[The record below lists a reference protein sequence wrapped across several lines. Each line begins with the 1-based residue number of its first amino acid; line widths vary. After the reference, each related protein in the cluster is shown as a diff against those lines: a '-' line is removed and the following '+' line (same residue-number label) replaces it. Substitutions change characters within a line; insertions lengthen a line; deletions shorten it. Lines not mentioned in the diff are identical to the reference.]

1 MLQEIIE
8 KMYIDPDLL
17 EELSDE
23 QKAILFYKMRQEQ
36 VRRWKQEED
45 KREADEKRKP
55 TKPSK
60 PGTKNVCF
68 MHGKDGKEWVWVMGD
83 HRNDRTI
90 QQILDDE
97 AQRNADTQADIELE
111 RQRRSE
117 EQEFQRKMEE
127 EQKRFERE
135 KAEREAE
142 LKRKE
147 EEAALYASLKEA
159 REAAKRI
166 EEEKMRSQEE
176 VTLRVNDLRLNG
188 VNDCQQIIQKKF
200 AVERRK
206 SMERVET
213 NKKRRSSE
221 LYMKWKHMRDS
232 IDKQALETSKEVEP
246 IWKEQEKRAKDAEV
260 QMRQLARDAREEVR
274 NSFRHVARNL
284 TAVSAFASGKDKP
297 PLPPKN
303 SEKIKAHK
311 RKSRPPRPQNRDA
324 IIAWFHD
331 EERERSAGLDPQTNK
346 PAEWFH
352 GIIPRMDAETMLI
365 NEPTGSYLVRVS
377 ERVWGYTISY
387 RASDRCKHF
396 LVDTTENGYQ
406 FFGTNQ
412 IKHATLAD
420 LILYHVNHHIT
431 VAGKEMLLKPIGQ
444 IKSPPDYYDL
454 FKNRRSESTSL

>member
-45 KREADEKRKP
+45 KREAEEKRKP

-90 QQILDDE
+90 VQILDDE

-111 RQRRSE
+111 KQRKNE

-127 EQKRFERE
+127 EQRRLERE

-159 REAAKRI
+159 REAAKRL

-200 AVERRK
+200 ALERRK

-274 NSFRHVARNL
+274 NSFR
-284 TAVSAFASGKDKP
+284 
-297 PLPPKN
+297 N

-412 IKHATLAD
+412 IKHETLAD

-431 VAGKEMLLKPIGQ
+431 VAGKEMLIKPIGQ
-444 IKSPPDYYDL
+444 IKPKQPDYYDL

>member
-36 VRRWKQEED
+36 VRRWKEEEN
-45 KREADEKRKP
+45 KHEERKKP

-60 PGTKNVCF
+60 AGIKNVSF

-97 AQRNADTQADIELE
+97 AQRNADKQADIELE
-111 RQRRSE
+111 KQRMKE
-117 EQEFQRKMEE
+117 EKEFQRKIDE
-127 EQKRFERE
+127 EQRRLERE

-159 REAAKRI
+159 REAAKRL
-166 EEEKMRSQEE
+166 EEEKMRSEEE
-176 VTLRVNDLRLNG
+176 VTLRVNDLR
-188 VNDCQQIIQKKF
+188 KKF
-200 AVERRK
+200 ALERRK

-297 PLPPKN
+297 PLPPKEDNGN

-311 RKSRPPRPQNRDA
+311 RKSRPPRPQNKDA

-420 LILYHVNHHIT
+420 LILYHVNNHIT
-431 VAGKEMLLKPIGQ
+431 VAGKEMLIKPIGQ

>member
-1 MLQEIIE
+1 
-8 KMYIDPDLL
+8 
-17 EELSDE
+17 
-23 QKAILFYKMRQEQ
+23 MRQEQ
-36 VRRWKQEED
+36 VRRWKENED
-45 KREADEKRKP
+45 KHEERKKP

-60 PGTKNVCF
+60 AGIKNVSF

-97 AQRNADTQADIELE
+97 AQRNADKQADIELE
-111 RQRRSE
+111 KQRIKE
-117 EQEFQRKMEE
+117 EKEFQRKIDE
-127 EQKRFERE
+127 EQRRLERE

-159 REAAKRI
+159 REAAKRL
-166 EEEKMRSQEE
+166 EEEKMRSEEE
-176 VTLRVNDLRLNG
+176 VTLRVNDLR
-188 VNDCQQIIQKKF
+188 KKF
-200 AVERRK
+200 ALERRK

-221 LYMKWKHMRDS
+221 LYMKWKNMRDS

-311 RKSRPPRPQNRDA
+311 RKSRPPRPQNKDA

-412 IKHATLAD
+412 IKHETLAD
-420 LILYHVNHHIT
+420 LILYHVNNHIT
-431 VAGKEMLLKPIGQ
+431 VAGKEMLIKPIGQ

>member
-36 VRRWKQEED
+36 VRRWKENED
-45 KREADEKRKP
+45 KHEERKKP

-60 PGTKNVCF
+60 AGIKNVSF

-97 AQRNADTQADIELE
+97 AQRNADKQADIELE
-111 RQRRSE
+111 KQRIKE
-117 EQEFQRKMEE
+117 EKEFQRKIDE
-127 EQKRFERE
+127 EQRRLERE

-159 REAAKRI
+159 REAAKRL
-166 EEEKMRSQEE
+166 EEEKMRSEEE
-176 VTLRVNDLRLNG
+176 VTLRVNDLR
-188 VNDCQQIIQKKF
+188 KKF
-200 AVERRK
+200 ALERRK

-221 LYMKWKHMRDS
+221 LYMKWKNMRDS

-311 RKSRPPRPQNRDA
+311 RKSRPPRPQNKDA

-412 IKHATLAD
+412 IKHETLAD
-420 LILYHVNHHIT
+420 LILYHVNNHIT
-431 VAGKEMLLKPIGQ
+431 VAGKEMLIKPIGQ

>member
-36 VRRWKQEED
+36 VRRWKEEEN
-45 KREADEKRKP
+45 KHEERKKP

-60 PGTKNVCF
+60 AGIKNVSF

-97 AQRNADTQADIELE
+97 AQRNADKQADIELE
-111 RQRRSE
+111 KQRMKE
-117 EQEFQRKMEE
+117 EKEFQRKIDE
-127 EQKRFERE
+127 EQRRLERE

-159 REAAKRI
+159 REAAKRL
-166 EEEKMRSQEE
+166 EEEKMRSEEE

-200 AVERRK
+200 ALERRK

-274 NSFRHVARNL
+274 NSFR
-284 TAVSAFASGKDKP
+284 
-297 PLPPKN
+297 N

-311 RKSRPPRPQNRDA
+311 RKSRPPRPQNKDA

-420 LILYHVNHHIT
+420 LILYHVNNHIT
-431 VAGKEMLLKPIGQ
+431 VAGKEMLIKPIGQ